1 MTNETYKI
9 TRQLGDALALSIT
22 EIGREAKNLYNSCRN
37 VTPKNDFYK
46 RNSKLKKTSFFLSS
60 KLVIQSSLCLLQH
73 P

>member
-37 VTPKNDFYK
+37 VTPIKTILAKEFKIKKNII
-46 RNSKLKKTSFFLSS
+46 FF
-60 KLVIQSSLCLLQH
+60 VQ
-73 P
+73 